1 MTPRA
6 SLALTPAVGPVV
18 DIVLPVYNEAADLE
32 SSVRR
37 LHSYLT
43 TAFPLTW
50 QITIVDNASTDRTA
64 TIAQRVSDEL
74 PGVHWRHLDRK
85 GRGHALRE
93 AWTESTSTVVAY
105 MDIDL
110 STDLD
115 ALLPM
120 VAPLASGHSEIA
132 IGSRLAPGASVARG
146 PKREFISRSY
156 NLMLRAM
163 FATQIRDMQCGFK
176 AVRAD
181 VARELLPA
189 IEDDEWFFDTEL
201 LLLAERNGLRIHEVP
216 VDWIDDPDSRV
227 NITKTATADLRGA
240 VRLARAFATG
250 KGRVAFS
257 SPRPALDDDFG
268 RKLVSFGVIGML
280 STAASLIF
288 FLLLRDSLGAVGANA
303 AAVTATFAAN
313 TWLNARYTA
322 RARRPRWRRALAI
335 YLGGL
340 VVTTAALTV
349 AGSLDASS
357 GVELVMVGLTWTV
370 AGLARFLLLGRTPSK
385 RTSR

>member
-1 MTPRA
+1 MTPRVSTA
-6 SLALTPAVGPVV
+6 QQATVRPVV
-18 DIVLPVYNEAADLE
+18 DIVLPVYNEAAELE

-37 LHSYLT
+37 LHAYLS

-64 TIAQRVSDEL
+64 VIAQRLSNEL
-74 PGVHWRHLDRK
+74 AGVFWAHLDRK

-93 AWTESTSTVVAY
+93 AWTASTAQVVAY

-120 VAPLASGHSEIA
+120 IAPLASGHSEIA

-156 NLMLRAM
+156 NLMVRAM
-163 FATQIRDMQCGFK
+163 FATQVRDMQCGFK

-189 IEDDEWFFDTEL
+189 VKDDGWFFDTEL

-216 VDWIDDPDSRV
+216 VDWVDDPGSTVD
-227 NITKTATADLRGA
+227 IAKTATADALGA
-240 VRLARAFATG
+240 LRLARTFAAG
-250 KGRVAFS
+250 KGRVALS
-257 SPRPALDDDFG
+257 TARPTLDDDFG
-268 RKLVSFGVIGML
+268 RKLVSFAVIGVI
-280 STAASLIF
+280 STIASLAL
-288 FLLLRDSLGAVGANA
+288 FLLLRADLGAVVANA
-303 AAVTATFAAN
+303 IAVTATFAAN
-313 TWLNARYTA
+313 TWLNARYTT
-322 RARRPRWRRALAI
+322 RAGRPRWRRAFAI
-335 YLGGL
+335 YAGALMLTTASL
-340 VVTTAALTV
+340 VTAHSFGAGPTAALLIV
-349 AGSLDASS
+349 AG
-357 GVELVMVGLTWTV
+357 TWTL
-370 AGLARFLLLGRTPSK
+370 AGVARFLFLGRTLPT
-385 RTSR
+385 RNSR

>member
-1 MTPRA
+1 MSSDLMTPRA
-6 SLALTPAVGPVV
+6 SSAPAPTVEPVV
-18 DIVLPVYNEAADLE
+18 DIVLPVFNEAGELE

-37 LHSYLT
+37 LHAYLT

-64 TIAQRVSDEL
+64 AIAQRLSDEL
-74 PGVHWRHLDRK
+74 LGVHWRHLDRK

-93 AWTESTSTVVAY
+93 AWTASSAQVVAY

-156 NLMLRAM
+156 NLMVRAM

-189 IEDDEWFFDTEL
+189 VDDDEWFFDTEL
-201 LLLAERNGLRIHEVP
+201 LLLAERNGLRIHEIP
-216 VDWIDDPDSRV
+216 VDWVDDPGSTV
-227 NITKTATADLRGA
+227 NIAKTATADVRGA
-240 VRLARAFATG
+240 LRLARTFATG
-250 KGRVAFS
+250 NGRVAFS

-268 RKLVSFGVIGML
+268 RKLVSFGVIGVL
-280 STAASLIF
+280 STIASLLL
-288 FLLLRDSLGAVGANA
+288 FLLLRTPLGAFGANA
-303 AAVTATFAAN
+303 CAVTATFAAN

-322 RARRPRWRRALAI
+322 RVERPRWRRACAI
-335 YLGGL
+335 YSGALL
-340 VVTTAALTV
+340 LTTAALSV
-349 AGSLDASS
+349 AGSLDANRV
-357 GVELVMVGLTWTV
+357 VELITVGLTWT
-370 AGLARFLLLGRTPSK
+370 LA
-385 RTSR
+385 